1 MSLDLGVEC
10 SYGICNCTVIS
21 PVGTGEVYCSDTCQD
36 ASESSIESEACACG
50 HPPCDEP

>member
-1 MSLDLGVEC
+1 MRDLGVEC
-10 SYGICNCTVIS
+10 SYEICNCTVIS

-36 ASESSIESEACACG
+36 ASESSIESDNCACG